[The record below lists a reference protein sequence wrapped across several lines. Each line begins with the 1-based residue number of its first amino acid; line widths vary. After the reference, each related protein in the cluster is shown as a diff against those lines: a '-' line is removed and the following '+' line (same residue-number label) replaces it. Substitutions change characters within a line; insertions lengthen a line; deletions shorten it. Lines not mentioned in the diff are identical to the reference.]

1 MYKRLMFHKFKKEHQ
16 IQHFPYNHWGEKG
29 LYSGRGIQIYFS
41 QSCFRFYKK
50 KSFETRVGVKNYDSA
65 HTWHYSFDS
74 WVGVNL
80 HAKRKWFI
88 VALSHVTS
96 IVGKCALFYVLKRWL
111 IAKTLMVFFCLASAC
126 EWVSEISSKLFPNRR
141 FFVFKRPSHLTLYKI
156 TTRNKQR
163 IYSKWISLS
172 ILLKSQL
179 VTNKEYI
186 LNGYLYR
193 FFWNHKKQD
202 IFRKVPFRS
211 KVSIKTWQLFLLS
224 FDSRVGAKNCFQ
236 ETLASGASWNNYLP
250 QTKNVS

>member
-172 ILLKSQL
+172 ILLKSQ
-179 VTNKEYI
+179 EARY
-186 LNGYLYR
+186 
-193 FFWNHKKQD
+193 FSQSSFSFQ
-202 IFRKVPFRS
+202 
-211 KVSIKTWQLFLLS
+211 S
-224 FDSRVGAKNCFQ
+224 FDQNMTVILVVVR
-236 ETLASGASWNNYLP
+236 LASGCQKLFSRDARFRRLM
-250 QTKNVS
+250 K